1 MKQRKFIFDQA
12 QNGKNPKEIE
22 NLLKEQFGK
31 EAFHKTTIYKWFNY
45 SKLGFDL
52 ENERERPG
60 PKPDEQ
66 LCTRIQQI
74 IEEEPFSSLRSI
86 ADELNEENS
95 TIYRYLTKYLN
106 REYRSS
112 KWIPHSLNDALKA
125 NRIETL
131 KELLK
136 ILNLSKHESFK
147 NLVTGDQKWF
157 TLYYANDGAWIESDQ
172 NPPQMID
179 DQISIK
185 KVMVTI
191 IWGVYG
197 FYIVDFLP
205 PNTSYD
211 STYFVNNILI
221 PLSEK
226 REQIWSGS
234 KKKKMW
240 IHLDNSRIHNS
251 KLTSSNYDS
260 LGFKRPPHPA
270 YSPDVAP
277 SDFYLFG
284 FLEEKLKGRKFKDP
298 DELFESIIEI
308 LDSISMETLK
318 SVFNHWIERCNW
330 VINNGGEYFI
340 K

>member
-1 MKQRKFIFDQA
+1 MKQRKFIFDLA
-12 QNGKNPKEIE
+12 QNGKKPMEIE

-31 EAFHKTTIYKWFNY
+31 EAFHKTAIYKWSNY
-45 SKLGFDL
+45 AKIGLDL
-52 ENERERPG
+52 ENEREPPG

-66 LCTRIQQI
+66 LCIRILQI
-74 IEEEPFSSLRSI
+74 LEEEPFSSLRSI
-86 ADELNEENS
+86 ADILNEENS
-95 TIYRYLTKYLN
+95 TIYRYLTKYLGK
-106 REYRSS
+106 EYRVS
-112 KWIPHSLNDALKA
+112 KWIPHSLDNAQKR
-125 NRIETL
+125 NRVETT

-136 ILNLSKHESFK
+136 ILNASKHEGFK
-147 NLVTGDQKWF
+147 NIVTGDQKWF
-157 TLYYANDGAWIESDQ
+157 TLYYANNGAWIESDQ

-179 DQISIK
+179 DHISIK

-191 IWGVYG
+191 IWGVFG
-197 FYIVDFLP
+197 FYVVDFKP
-205 PNTSYD
+205 PNISYD

-234 KKKKMW
+234 KKRKMW

-251 KLTSSNYDS
+251 KLTCSNYDP

-284 FLEEKLKGRKFKDP
+284 FLEEKIKGRKFKDQ
-298 DELFESIIEI
+298 DELFED
-308 LDSISMETLK
+308 LLK
-318 SVFNHWIERCNW
+318 FWTQ
-330 VINNGGEYFI
+330 FQ
-340 K
+340 KKF